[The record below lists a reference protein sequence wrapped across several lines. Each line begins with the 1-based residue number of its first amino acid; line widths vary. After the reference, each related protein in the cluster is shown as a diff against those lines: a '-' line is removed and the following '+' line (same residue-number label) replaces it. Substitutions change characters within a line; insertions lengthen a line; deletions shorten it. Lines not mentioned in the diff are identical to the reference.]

1 MKQFLSEYGMIVVL
15 LALCAGFSVAT
26 WTEQYPT
33 GAAAAEELA
42 RAIAGEHPAA
52 ARVLIVGRKA
62 TDDEVFARELKRL
75 LEQRGFAPVTVVI
88 QADPQAGRAGLEKL
102 ARAKARID
110 VIAATYYTHSS
121 WRFLERIPE
130 LFPDLGRP
138 VVVQP
143 VRYYWPNFLKLEN
156 LLNIANQIAVIA
168 ILAVGMTLV
177 IITGGIDL
185 SVGSLIALSAVTA
198 AWLICAAGG
207 HVANDLTPQWSALIW
222 AGVLFVV
229 AAPALVLSRKKT
241 GTFIRAFAVV
251 SLGAVGLILIYA
263 LTPVFAA
270 PLAAGL
276 ASLGPTPLVM
286 TGCCLLAILLCAAL
300 GLFSGSMV
308 TYFRVPPFIVT
319 LAMMLV
325 ASGLASK
332 ISRGES
338 IHQVPDSFI
347 WLGRGADLF
356 GLPNAVLLMLLLYGL
371 AHLLMT
377 RMALG
382 RYIYAVGGNAEAAR
396 LSGVPVQRV
405 LLFVYT
411 MSGALAGLGG
421 VVMASQL
428 KSGNPNYGQMYEL
441 YVIAAAVVGGCS
453 LSGGEGRILGTLIGA
468 FIIAVIQN
476 GMNLIG
482 MTSYDQRVVLGLVIL
497 AAVLFDRIK
506 RRSLAEP

>member
-1 MKQFLSEYGMIVVL
+1 MKSFFSEYGMIVVL

-26 WTEQYPT
+26 WSEQHPT
-33 GAAAAEELA
+33 GVAAAEELA
-42 RAIAGEHPAA
+42 RAIGEGHPATT
-52 ARVLIVGRKA
+52 RVLVVGRKA
-62 TDDEVFARELKRL
+62 TDDEVFAAELKRL
-75 LEQRGFAPVTVVI
+75 LEEQGFGGVTVVI
-88 QADPQAGRAGLEKL
+88 QVDPQSGRAELELL
-102 ARAKARID
+102 ARKKIRAD
-110 VIAATYYTHSS
+110 VIAGTYYTRSS
-121 WRFLERIPE
+121 WRFLDRLPE
-130 LFPDLGRP
+130 LVPDLGRP
-138 VVVQP
+138 VLVQP
-143 VRYYWPNFLKLEN
+143 TSYYWPNFLKLEN
-156 LLNIANQIAVIA
+156 LLNVANQIAVIA

-177 IITGGIDL
+177 VVAGGIDL

-207 HVANDLTPQWSALIW
+207 HMANDLTPPVSAFVW
-222 AGVLFVV
+222 AGVLFGVGG
-229 AAPALVLSRKKT
+229 AVLAVSRKQSGGFT
-241 GTFIRAFAVV
+241 RAFAIV
-251 SLGAVGLILIYA
+251 SLGASGLILVYA
-263 LTPVFAA
+263 LTPVLAA

-276 ASLGPTPLVM
+276 AGLGPTPAVM
-286 TGCCLLAILLCAAL
+286 VGCCVLAILLCAAV

-319 LAMMLV
+319 LAVMLV
-325 ASGLASK
+325 AGGLASK

-338 IHQVPDSFI
+338 LNQIPESFI

-356 GLPNAVLLMLLLYGL
+356 GLPNAVLLMLLLYVL
-371 AHLLMT
+371 AHILMT

-396 LSGVPVQRV
+396 LSGVPVRRV

-453 LSGGEGRILGTLIGA
+453 LSGGEGKIMGTLIGA

-497 AAVLFDRIK
+497 GAVLFDRIK
-506 RRSLAEP
+506 RRSQAEI